1 MSIIDDLREAIVGP
15 ELAELRQEL
24 GYARANLELAEERL
38 LAEAIPELQ
47 LAIEDRQWITLNKQL
62 ADFDR
67 GHLGQIWDLSRL
79 MYLKNPLIN
88 RGVLTQT
95 YYVWAQGINIEA
107 RSELVDDVIQEFM
120 DDSGNRAE
128 LTSHQARTLKEVDL
142 QVYGNVFLVLFTD
155 RTDGFVRVR
164 SIPCSEIMEIICDPD
179 DRRSIW
185 FYKRQWQQ
193 MVFNPN
199 SGQIVDQSKTAYYP
213 DWHYQA
219 TDKPAEINGHPV
231 MWDAPICHLKR
242 GGMSDMLFGVPETF
256 QAIDWAR
263 AYKSFLEDWSTIV
276 KAYSRFAWT
285 VSTPGKAGVAA
296 VKSRFASTL
305 GSGDYETNP
314 PPVTGAMWVAQEDYK
329 LDPVRTAGAT
339 TKADDARR
347 LLLMV
352 CAAMGLPETFFGDVS
367 VGTLA
372 TARSLDRPT
381 ELKFLDCQAYYI
393 DFYSDLFSYVIDVAQ
408 AANKL
413 PYQDPETDEDLDE
426 NVSITFPPILEHDV
440 NESVGA
446 IVSAA
451 TLDGKAQA
459 GTIPDMKLLS
469 RMLLTVLGAQDID
482 ELMERMFPE
491 DEAQTEESQ
500 TFVRAVQELREA
512 LVRITP

>member
-1 MSIIDDLREAIVGP
+1 
-15 ELAELRQEL
+15 
-24 GYARANLELAEERL
+24 
-38 LAEAIPELQ
+38 
-47 LAIEDRQWITLNKQL
+47 
-62 ADFDR
+62 
-67 GHLGQIWDLSRL
+67 
-79 MYLKNPLIN
+79 
-88 RGVLTQT
+88 
-95 YYVWAQGINIEA
+95 
-107 RSELVDDVIQEFM
+107 
-120 DDSGNRAE
+120 
-128 LTSHQARTLKEVDL
+128 
-142 QVYGNVFLVLFTD
+142 
-155 RTDGFVRVR
+155 
-164 SIPCSEIMEIICDPD
+164 
-179 DRRSIW
+179 
-185 FYKRQWQQ
+185 
-193 MVFNPN
+193 
-199 SGQIVDQSKTAYYP
+199 
-213 DWHYQA
+213 
-219 TDKPAEINGHPV
+219 
-231 MWDAPICHLKR
+231 
-242 GGMSDMLFGVPETF
+242 
-256 QAIDWAR
+256 
-263 AYKSFLEDWSTIV
+263 
-276 KAYSRFAWT
+276 
-285 VSTPGKAGVAA
+285 
-296 VKSRFASTL
+296 
-305 GSGDYETNP
+305 
-314 PPVTGAMWVAQEDYK
+314 
-329 LDPVRTAGAT
+329 
-339 TKADDARR
+339 
-347 LLLMV
+347 
-352 CAAMGLPETFFGDVS
+352 MGLPETFFGDVS